1 MSKRKIIV
9 LIACA
14 LAAILVA
21 TAVVVTIV
29 LVNGNKQEETQ
40 LKFETNKITLNIGQ
54 TVQLRPTFPKD
65 YSDAGWTSRNQ
76 AVATVDG
83 NGNVT
88 AVAIGSAVIKLT
100 VTVGE
105 QTQSAL
111 CRVTVAEKGAEAV
124 GQMIVSDRNVAISAG
139 ESYTVQAYL
148 QFGDERVTDVTW
160 TSSDTKICTAVNGV
174 ITGVAQGNATVN
186 ADCTYG
192 GVKYVAEVAVIV
204 SAKQQ
209 TLSFDLK
216 NDYIV
221 KDETTEL
228 NVYLVKDGKATKVDN
243 SNVTYT
249 VDSDVA
255 TVSGNVLTGV
265 APGKVTLTATTST
278 ELGQTSASVQLDVLR
293 YCTVEY
299 TVEGNVVATEQVLN
313 SKCTN
318 TDVKKP
324 LLDGYVFKEWTL
336 NGKTFA
342 TDSIVDDDIVVKA
355 SWYKVTTG
363 DSGEYVVATILRKY
377 LDNIGFVHDG
387 SGEQVMDDGSFKV
400 NMQKDGVYNYSV
412 AIPSFDFAR
421 QGVTQFSLALNYSPW
436 TVTLG
441 GTQLVVTSAN
451 ADGHSVYD
459 FVVYATADGGAKLT
473 NGNVTVQL
481 TQAQANGSE
490 GITFGFVR
498 PAGSTYAQCV
508 VSPMTLRAY
517 DYNALLSDKAAL
529 LAKMTADSDK
539 NEYFGYY
546 VSYYDSVAVATPY
559 EQRHMAVP
567 EGVAHAKQLLSGKFT
582 VVDFTNDKQGV
593 TASKADGTTV
603 YSVACKT
610 GELEIDPSG
619 ANGLY
624 TVYLPKVNYL
634 LFKSVSF
641 TYKTSDNYSGIGFEQ
656 GKLLAN
662 DSGILQGTITITVTD
677 GVATAVLRDNNL
689 GAEVSIVLSRD
700 VANGT
705 TQMQLLYD
713 AALYRKLTISNFT
726 AEM

>member
-1 MSKRKIIV
+1 MTKRKIIV
-9 LIACA
+9 LIACF
-14 LAAILVA
+14 V
-21 TAVVVTIV
+21 V
-29 LVNGNKQEETQ
+29 LVVCLVGCNKGEKETQ
-40 LKFETNKITLNIGQ
+40 LKFETNKITLNLGQ
-54 TVQLRPTFPKD
+54 TVQLVPTFPKD
-65 YSDAGWTSRNQ
+65 YSDVKWTSRNE

-124 GQMIVSDRNVAISAG
+124 GQMIVSDGNVAIFAG
-139 ESYTVQAYL
+139 ESYTVKAYL
-148 QFGDERVTDVTW
+148 QFGGERVTDVTW
-160 TSSDTKICTAVNGV
+160 TSSDTKICTATNGV
-174 ITGVAQGNATVN
+174 ITGVAQGNTTVN

-192 GVKYVAEVAVIV
+192 GVKYTAEVAVVV
-204 SAKQQ
+204 SPKQQ

-228 NVYLVKDGKATKVDN
+228 NVYLVKDGKATIVDN

-255 TVSGNVLTGV
+255 SVSGNVLTGV
-265 APGKVTLTATTST
+265 APGKVTLTATTT
-278 ELGQTSASVQLDVLR
+278 TGLGQMSASVQLDVLR

-336 NGKTFA
+336 NGKAFSA
-342 TDSIVDDDIVVKA
+342 DSVVDDDIVVEA
-355 SWYKVTTG
+355 SWYKVTTNN
-363 DSGEYVVATILRKY
+363 SGEYVTATTLHKY

-412 AIPSFDFAR
+412 SIPLFNFAR

-436 TVTLG
+436 TVALG
-441 GTQLVVTSAN
+441 DTQLVVTSTN

-459 FVVYATADGGAKLT
+459 FVVYATSDGGAKLT

-481 TQAQANGSE
+481 TQAQANGTE

-498 PAGSTYAQCV
+498 PSGSTYAQCV
-508 VSPMTLRAY
+508 VSPMALRTY
-517 DYNALLSDKAAL
+517 DYKALLSDKADL
-529 LAKMTADSDK
+529 LAKMTVDSDK

-546 VSYYDSVAVATPY
+546 VSYYDSLAVATPY

-567 EGVAHAKQLLSGKFT
+567 EGVAHAKQLLSGTFT
-582 VVDFTNDKQGV
+582 LVDFTGDKHGV
-593 TASKADGTTV
+593 TASKADGTTI
-603 YSVACKT
+603 YSVACKS
-610 GELEIDPSG
+610 GELEIDPS
-619 ANGLY
+619 ATNGLY

-641 TYKTSDNYSGIGFEQ
+641 TYKTSDSYSGIGFEQ

-677 GVATAVLRDNNL
+677 GVATAVLHDNNL
-689 GAEVSIVLSRD
+689 GAEVSIVLPQD

-705 TQMQLLYD
+705 AQMQLLYD
-713 AALYRKLTISNFT
+713 AALFRKLTISNFT

>member
-1 MSKRKIIV
+1 MTKRKIIV
-9 LIACA
+9 LIACF
-14 LAAILVA
+14 V
-21 TAVVVTIV
+21 V
-29 LVNGNKQEETQ
+29 LVVCLVGCNKGEKETQ
-40 LKFETNKITLNIGQ
+40 LKFETNKITLNLGQ
-54 TVQLRPTFPKD
+54 TVQLVPTFPKD
-65 YSDAGWTSRNQ
+65 YSDVKWTSRNE

-124 GQMIVSDRNVAISAG
+124 GQMIVSDGNVAIFAG
-139 ESYTVQAYL
+139 ESYTVKAYL
-148 QFGDERVTDVTW
+148 QFGGERVTDVTW
-160 TSSDTKICTAVNGV
+160 TSSDTKICTATNGV

-192 GVKYVAEVAVIV
+192 GVKYTAEVAVVV
-204 SAKQQ
+204 SPKQQ

-228 NVYLVKDGKATKVDN
+228 NVYLVKDGKATMVDN

-255 TVSGNVLTGV
+255 SVSGNVLTGV
-265 APGKVTLTATTST
+265 APGKVTLTATTTT
-278 ELGQTSASVQLDVLR
+278 ELGQMSASVQLDVLR

-336 NGKTFA
+336 NGKTFSA
-342 TDSIVDDDIVVKA
+342 DSVVDDDIVVEA
-355 SWYKVTTG
+355 SWYKVTTNN
-363 DSGEYVVATILRKY
+363 SGEYVTATTLHKY

-412 AIPSFDFAR
+412 TIPLFNFAR

-441 GTQLVVTSAN
+441 DTQLVVTSTN

-459 FVVYATADGGAKLT
+459 FCGIR
-473 NGNVTVQL
+473 NVGRWRKT
-481 TQAQANGSE
+481 
-490 GITFGFVR
+490 
-498 PAGSTYAQCV
+498 
-508 VSPMTLRAY
+508 
-517 DYNALLSDKAAL
+517 DKR
-529 LAKMTADSDK
+529 
-539 NEYFGYY
+539 
-546 VSYYDSVAVATPY
+546 
-559 EQRHMAVP
+559 QRHGATYTS
-567 EGVAHAKQLLSGKFT
+567 AGK
-582 VVDFTNDKQGV
+582 
-593 TASKADGTTV
+593 
-603 YSVACKT
+603 
-610 GELEIDPSG
+610 
-619 ANGLY
+619 
-624 TVYLPKVNYL
+624 
-634 LFKSVSF
+634 
-641 TYKTSDNYSGIGFEQ
+641 
-656 GKLLAN
+656 
-662 DSGILQGTITITVTD
+662 
-677 GVATAVLRDNNL
+677 
-689 GAEVSIVLSRD
+689 
-700 VANGT
+700 
-705 TQMQLLYD
+705 
-713 AALYRKLTISNFT
+713 RK
-726 AEM
+726 

>member
-40 LKFETNKITLNIGQ
+40 LKFEANKITLNIGQ
-54 TVQLRPTFPKD
+54 TVQLRPNFPKD
-65 YSDAGWTSRNQ
+65 YSDAKWTSRNQ

-124 GQMIVSDRNVAISAG
+124 GQMIVSDRNVAIFAG

-192 GVKYVAEVAVIV
+192 GVKYAAEVAVVV
-204 SAKQQ
+204 SPKQQ

-216 NDYIV
+216 NVYIV

-228 NVYLVKDGKATKVDN
+228 NVYLVKDGKATKIDN
-243 SNVTYT
+243 ADVTYT
-249 VDSDVA
+249 VDSDFA
-255 TVSGNVLTGV
+255 SVSGNVLTGV
-265 APGKVTLTATTST
+265 ATGKVTLTATTST
-278 ELGQTSASVQLDVLR
+278 ELGQTSVSVQLDVLR

-324 LLDGYVFKEWTL
+324 LLEGYVFKEWTL
-336 NGKTFA
+336 DGKTFA
-342 TDSIVDDDIVVKA
+342 ADSIVDDDIVVKA

-363 DSGEYVVATILRKY
+363 DIGEYVTATTLRKY

-421 QGVTQFSLALNYSPW
+421 QGVTQFSLAVNYSPW

-610 GELEIDPSG
+610 GELEIDPS
-619 ANGLY
+619 ATNGLY

-641 TYKTSDNYSGIGFEQ
+641 TYKTTDSYCGIGFEQ

-677 GVATAVLRDNNL
+677 GVATAVIHDDIL
-689 GAEVSIVLSRD
+689 GAEVSIVLSHE

-705 TQMQLLYD
+705 AQMQLLYD